1 MPATDSSTEAGS
13 VARSYFEAV
22 AARDLEAMVRHWEPG
37 GTGEIHGLVALT
49 APDTFRAWFANLFA
63 AFPDF
68 RFEIL
73 DVVAEGEQAA
83 VRWRAT
89 GTFDGN
95 ARFEGMDPTGARV
108 DLTGCDLL
116 TIRNGKVQRND
127 AYMNGAQM
135 AQQLGALPPAG
146 SLPERGML
154 ATLNLK
160 TRLARGWKKPWGTP
174 ARCSTSAGRSW
185 MWD

>member
-1 MPATDSSTEAGS
+1 MPTTQQPTEAGS
-13 VARSYFEAV
+13 VARAYFEAV
-22 AARDLEAMVRHWEPG
+22 AARDLDAMVGFYEPG
-37 GTGEIHGLVALT
+37 GTGEIHGLVELV
-49 APDTFRAWFANLFA
+49 APHSYRAWFANLFA

-73 DVVAEGEQAA
+73 DVVGEGEQAA

-89 GTFDGN
+89 GTFNGN
-95 ARFEGMDPTGARV
+95 TRFEGMEPTGARV

-116 TIRNGKVQRND
+116 TIRDGKIQRND

-146 SLPERGML
+146 SLPERAML
-154 ATLNLK
+154 AALNLK
-160 TRLARGWKKPWGTP
+160 TRLAR
-174 ARCSTSAGRSW
+174 ALQR
-185 MWD
+185 

>member
-1 MPATDSSTEAGS
+1 MPVTQPSTAAGT
-13 VARSYFEAV
+13 VARAYFEAV
-22 AARDLEAMVRHWEPG
+22 AERDLDRMVDFYEPG
-37 GTGEIHGLVALT
+37 GTGEIHGLVSLT
-49 APDTFRAWFANLFA
+49 APDSYRAWFASLFA

-68 RFEIL
+68 QFEIL

-89 GTFDGN
+89 GTFNGT

-108 DLTGCDLL
+108 DLSGFDLL
-116 TIRNGKVQRND
+116 TIREGKIQRND
-127 AYMNGAQM
+127 AYLNGAQM

-154 ATLNLK
+154 AALNLK
-160 TRLARGWKKPWGTP
+160 TRLTRALR
-174 ARCSTSAGRSW
+174 R
-185 MWD
+185 

>member
-1 MPATDSSTEAGS
+1 MPATESSTEAGA
-13 VARSYFEAV
+13 VAIAYFEAV
-22 AARDLEAMVRHWEPG
+22 GERDLERMVSFYEPG
-37 GTGEIHGLVALT
+37 GTGEIHGLVSLT
-49 APDTFRAWFANLFA
+49 APDTYRAWFANLFA

-83 VRWRAT
+83 VRWHAT
-89 GTFDGN
+89 GTFDGT
-95 ARFEGMDPTGARV
+95 ARFEGMDPTGAKV

-116 TIRNGKVQRND
+116 TIRNGKIQRND

-154 ATLNLK
+154 AALNLK
-160 TRLARGWKKPWGTP
+160 TRL
-174 ARCSTSAGRSW
+174 GRALQR
-185 MWD
+185 